1 VPRQHAARLGE
12 REEAGRVDPLM
23 TGRRVC
29 GPPAAADGDDERGHG
44 QAAQPEQEQQHEDS
58 TCGHATTVAL
68 SGLAQ
73 ISPIRHGGSMPVP
86 VEQSTTVHEV
96 AGLIGPVTALPA
108 PRYVGLARRIRELVL
123 AGQLPAGTRLPA
135 ERDLAAALAT
145 SRVTIASAYRVLR
158 EEGWAQTRHGS
169 GTVTEVP
176 GGLDDHGGWLPRHTT
191 GLVDLAHASP
201 SAVPQL
207 EPAYRQAVERLSAF
221 TDGHGY
227 NPGGLP
233 ELREAIAERFTARGL
248 PTEPDQVV
256 VTCGVGDAAAVV
268 AEALL
273 EPGDRVLVE
282 HPSYPGALRLVENAG
297 ARLVPVPVDQARPDD
312 LVQAAHLAARQSG
325 PRLAYLIPDF
335 TNPTGARLSAGGR
348 RRLAAT
354 LWQQGVLA
362 VVDESCAELY
372 LDEGPLPPYAAGLPD
387 AATVTLGGLAK
398 AVWGGL
404 RIGWLRTDAALA
416 ARLSTVFG
424 RRQLTVGLLDQLVAT
439 ILVRDLDAVLDQR
452 REQLRTQRDALLAA
466 LAELLPD
473 WQVRAPAGG
482 LSLWCALP
490 PGLSSAALTAAAAPR
505 GLLLAEGRAF
515 GTGHAFDDHLRL
527 PFTRPAPELRA
538 AVEVLASL
546 AETLRDGSGHPAVP
560 AQTVV

>member
-1 VPRQHAARLGE
+1 
-12 REEAGRVDPLM
+12 
-23 TGRRVC
+23 
-29 GPPAAADGDDERGHG
+29 
-44 QAAQPEQEQQHEDS
+44 
-58 TCGHATTVAL
+58 
-68 SGLAQ
+68 
-73 ISPIRHGGSMPVP
+73 MPVP
-86 VEQSTTVHEV
+86 AEQSTTVHEV

-123 AGQLPAGTRLPA
+123 AGRLPAGTRLPA

-176 GGLDDHGGWLPRHTT
+176 GGVDDTAGWLPGHTA
-191 GLVDLAHASP
+191 GVVDLAHASP
-201 SAVPQL
+201 PAVSQL
-207 EPAYRQAVERLSAF
+207 APAYRRAVEQLPAF
-221 TDGHGY
+221 TGGHGY
-227 NPGGLP
+227 HPGGLP
-233 ELREAIAERFTARGL
+233 ELRAAIAERYTARGL
-248 PTEPDQVV
+248 PTDPDQVV

-282 HPSYPGALRLVENAG
+282 HPTYPGALRLVESAG
-297 ARLVPVPVDQARPDD
+297 ARLVPVAVDETRPDD

-325 PRLAYLIPDF
+325 PRMAYLIPDF
-335 TNPTGARLSAGGR
+335 TNPTGARLSAVGR

-362 VVDESCAELY
+362 VVDESCAELH
-372 LDEGPLPPYAAGLPD
+372 LDDGPLPPYAAGLPD

-416 ARLSTVFG
+416 ARLASVFG
-424 RRQLTVGLLDQLVAT
+424 RRQLTVGLVDQLTAT
-439 ILVRDLDAVLDQR
+439 ELVRDLDAVLEER
-452 REQLRTQRDALLAA
+452 REQLRTQRRALLTA

-473 WQVRAPAGG
+473 WSVHPPAGG
-482 LSLWCALP
+482 LSLWCTLP

-527 PFTRPAPELRA
+527 PFTRPAPQLRA
-538 AVEVLASL
+538 AVELLASL
-546 AETLRDGSGHPAVP
+546 AETVRDGSGRPAV
-560 AQTVV
+560 AAGTIV

>member
-1 VPRQHAARLGE
+1 
-12 REEAGRVDPLM
+12 
-23 TGRRVC
+23 
-29 GPPAAADGDDERGHG
+29 
-44 QAAQPEQEQQHEDS
+44 
-58 TCGHATTVAL
+58 
-68 SGLAQ
+68 
-73 ISPIRHGGSMPVP
+73 MPVP

-176 GGLDDHGGWLPRHTT
+176 GGLDDHGGWLPRHTA

-297 ARLVPVPVDQARPDD
+297 ARLVPVSVDQARPDD

-439 ILVRDLDAVLDQR
+439 ILMRDLDAVLDQR